1 MKKMANMNGTRTGD
15 TASRDRR
22 AGRLS
27 PEVEEFLR
35 MLQAIEERPDASPK
49 DGEGR

>member
-1 MKKMANMNGTRTGD
+1 MKKLANMSGTRTGD

-22 AGRLS
+22 TGRLS

-35 MLQAIEERPDASPK
+35 MLQAIEERPDACPK
-49 DGEGR
+49 DDEER